1 MLDRSTEELFKEE
14 LPMFDVVVNC
24 VLWDVKRKDHIIT
37 KEDLKHMKK
46 GALII
51 DVSCDKNG
59 AIETSVPTTIESPTY
74 KVEGIM
80 HYVVDHTPSLYYKT
94 FSYENSQLLYRY
106 INQLINETCG
116 STLQNAL
123 IIENGNIV
131 DNDINVFQGREK

>member
-1 MLDRSTEELFKEE
+1 
-14 LPMFDVVVNC
+14 
-24 VLWDVKRKDHIIT
+24 
-37 KEDLKHMKK
+37 
-46 GALII
+46 
-51 DVSCDKNG
+51 
-59 AIETSVPTTIESPTY
+59 
-74 KVEGIM
+74 M

-131 DNDINVFQGREK
+131 DNDINEFQGREK

>member
-1 MLDRSTEELFKEE
+1 
-14 LPMFDVVVNC
+14 MFDVVVNC

-59 AIETSVPTTIESPTY
+59 AIETSVPTTIESPTD